1 MILIIV
7 IINNVISNS
16 KRTEW
21 KRAINE
27 RGKCLYYEIMCLQIQ
42 DKWEGRVNGIMEFYI
57 NKTMKD
63 GENNVWR
70 SWEMMW
76 NKILSVE
83 KFIKNFNVDSAK
95 NFMNVKMEEKIS
107 WIKFMNETKKNKKNF
122 FRSFILEVSI

>member
-16 KRTEW
+16 KRAEW